1 MRPLRKSVNKTMN
14 TAPETTGQG
23 AVEASKDSRAM
34 QETVTVTGDSE
45 NAFVLQTDMQI
56 RKVGVKTFYLENGV
70 WIDSEFKE
78 EAKISETKLKF
89 ASEEYFD
96 LVTKEKELAQFF
108 ALGEQVVVVWKGK
121 VYRITK

>member
-1 MRPLRKSVNKTMN
+1 MN
-14 TAPETTGQG
+14 TAPATTGQG

-45 NAFVLQTDMQI
+45 NSFVLQSDMQI
-56 RKVGVKTFYLENGV
+56 KKVGVKTFYFENGV

-89 ASEEYFD
+89 ASNEYFD